1 MKTFL
6 SILFVLAVILAAYP
20 FFNPSNNQQALTG
33 LPWQIEVMPDGSTQV
48 FGLHIGVSR
57 LADAVA
63 TLGNDME
70 LAVIAATDEA
80 GNLEMYYGHYR
91 AGLLSGKI
99 VLLSDATA
107 EDVQRWRGNAV
118 KEAYMASGYA
128 KKYFLA
134 KEDLTEAFDGVITSL
149 TFIPSVNL
157 DEALVLARFG
167 EPEKR
172 VPGDAVTHYL
182 YPEKG
187 LDISIYTNAKDV
199 LQYVSPGA
207 FGQLTQPLLQQ

>member
-20 FFNPSNNQQALTG
+20 FLNPSDDQETLTG

-57 LADAVA
+57 LADAMA

-91 AGLLSGKI
+91 TGLLSGKL
-99 VLLSDATA
+99 VLRSDATA
-107 EDVQRWRGNAV
+107 EDVRA
-118 KEAYMASGYA
+118 
-128 KKYFLA
+128 
-134 KEDLTEAFDGVITSL
+134 GVVM
-149 TFIPSVNL
+149 P
-157 DEALVLARFG
+157 
-167 EPEKR
+167 
-172 VPGDAVTHYL
+172 
-182 YPEKG
+182 
-187 LDISIYTNAKDV
+187 
-199 LQYVSPGA
+199 
-207 FGQLTQPLLQQ
+207 